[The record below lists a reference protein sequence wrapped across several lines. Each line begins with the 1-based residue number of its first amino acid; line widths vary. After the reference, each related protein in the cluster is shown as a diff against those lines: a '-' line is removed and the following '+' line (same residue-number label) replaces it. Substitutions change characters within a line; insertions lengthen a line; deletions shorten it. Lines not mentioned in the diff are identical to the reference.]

1 MKTRFKG
8 IQFKTSE
15 IAILMVVALMGVLAN
30 LPETYGRW
38 IDRKL
43 LLASLIAVVVIAMF
57 RYLQLL
63 LLMIIVILA
72 IGANLPADMAQA
84 LGISQLA
91 LMTALG
97 SMVAITLANRVFG
110 LLPTGVEPDDAAG
123 PSESVVPNFDTFVPD
138 LDDAR
143 QFMLTAIS
151 KGDSAALRLLLAMN
165 ASINFV
171 LNGTTP
177 LHLAAEKGYSNIV
190 QLLLDH
196 GADPHALN
204 AEGQTPLEVA
214 LAKKKFAR
222 TTEILFNVTKF
233 LPAKEA

>member
-1 MKTRFKG
+1 MNMRFKE
-8 IQFKTSE
+8 IQFKGSE
-15 IAILMVVALMGVLAN
+15 IVILVVVSLMGFLAN
-30 LPETYGRW
+30 LPETYGGRL

-43 LLASLIAVVVIAMF
+43 ILASLIAVVVIAMF
-57 RYLQLL
+57 RYLQML
-63 LLMIIVILA
+63 LLMVIVILS

-91 LMTALG
+91 LLFALG
-97 SMVAITLANRVFG
+97 SMVVITLANRIFN
-110 LLPTGVEPDDAAG
+110 LLPTDSQSDAAQ
-123 PSESVVPNFDTFVPD
+123 SSDTVVPDFDTFVPD
-138 LDDAR
+138 LNNAR

-204 AEGQTPLEVA
+204 AERKTPLEVA

-222 TTEILFNVTKF
+222 TTEILFSVTKF
-233 LPAKEA
+233 VPAQQE